1 MILFIVAIV
10 VLIAG
15 VAMHVVL
22 KHEELEMAKAVLAFS
37 LVVSLVL
44 GGISCTVKVPTGHT
58 GIVTTFGR
66 VEDGTLDAGISFK
79 LPWQKVVKMDNRVQ
93 KQTIE
98 LSCFSADIQEVS
110 MVYTVNYQIDKENAQ
125 NIYRTV
131 GTDYYNTAVAPCIT
145 EAVKIVTAQYTAE
158 ELVANRSNLAM
169 AIEQELAEKLIQYDV
184 ELVST
189 SIEDMDFT
197 DAFTNAVEEKQI
209 ATQNKLTAE
218 TNAETARI
226 EAQAEAD
233 IKVIEAEAEADA
245 LLIRAEAEAEA
256 NEKIAASLTDGVL
269 QKMYY
274 ETWNGELPTVYGG
287 DGNLIQ
293 LPIE

>member
-1 MILFIVAIV
+1 MILFILAIL
-10 VLIAG
+10 VLAAG
-15 VAMHVVL
+15 VVMFVGGKDENPAA
-22 KHEELEMAKAVLAFS
+22 AKAVVAGA
-37 LVVSLVL
+37 LVISLVL
-44 GGISCTVKVPTGHT
+44 GGVSCAVNVPTVHT
-58 GIVTTFGR
+58 GIITTFGR
-66 VEDGTLDAGISFK
+66 VEDKTLDAGISFK
-79 LPWQKVVKMDNRVQ
+79 LPWQRVIKMDNRMQ
-93 KQTIE
+93 KQTVE
-98 LSCFSADIQEVS
+98 LFCFSADIQEVS

-125 NIYRTV
+125 NIYRNIGV
-131 GTDYYNTAVAPCIT
+131 NYYNTAVAPCIT

-158 ELVANRSNLAM
+158 ELVANRSSLAI
-169 AIEQELAEKLIQYDV
+169 AIEEELAEKLMQYDV

-226 EAQAEAD
+226 EAQAAAD

-256 NEKIAASLTDGVL
+256 NEKIAASLTDSVL

-274 ETWNGELPTVYGG
+274 ETWNGELPTVYGS

-293 LPIE
+293 MPVE